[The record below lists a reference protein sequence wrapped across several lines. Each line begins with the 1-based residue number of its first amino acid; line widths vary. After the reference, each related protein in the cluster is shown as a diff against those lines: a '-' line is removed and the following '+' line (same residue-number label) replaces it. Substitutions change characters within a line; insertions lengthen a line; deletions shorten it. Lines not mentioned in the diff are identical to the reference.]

1 MTTANLLV
9 VLLVGTAVGALA
21 GVSLGSLFP
30 HSLYLGIVAGFLAT
44 IIAGVVRNTIMSRI
58 TGVGP
63 DTSNIPTLVILYS
76 AIASLAGSAAAVE
89 VAHASNHNSP
99 VWIGTLA
106 GLFSSILM
114 ALLMIAYYMN
124 PQTGELKSTKRKN

>member
-9 VLLVGTAVGALA
+9 VLLVGIDVGALA
-21 GVSLGSLFP
+21 GWALGPLFP
-30 HSLYLGIVAGFLAT
+30 HSLYLGIVAGLLAT
-44 IIAGVVRNTIMSRI
+44 IIAGVVRNTIMTRI
-58 TGVGP
+58 TNVGP
-63 DTSNIPTLVILYS
+63 DTSSIPILVILYL

-89 VAHASNHNSP
+89 VAHASHHNSP

-106 GLFSSILM
+106 GLFSNILM

-124 PQTGELKSTKRKN
+124 PETGELRSTKRK

>member
-1 MTTANLLV
+1 MTTANLLI
-9 VLLVGTAVGALA
+9 VLLVGTVVGALA
-21 GVSLGSLFP
+21 GLALDSFFP

-44 IIAGVVRNTIMSRI
+44 IIAGVVRNTIMARI

-63 DTSNIPTLVILYS
+63 DTSSIPTIVILYS

-89 VAHASNHNSP
+89 VAHASHHDSP

-114 ALLMIAYYMN
+114 ALLMVAYYMD
-124 PQTGELKSTKRKN
+124 PRTGELKSTKRK

>member
-21 GVSLGSLFP
+21 GAALGSFFP

-44 IIAGVVRNTIMSRI
+44 IIAGVVRNWVIKRI

-63 DTSNIPTLVILYS
+63 YTSSIPALVILYS

-89 VAHASNHNSP
+89 VAHASHHDSP

-124 PQTGELKSTKRKN
+124 PQTAELKSRKRE

>member
-9 VLLVGTAVGALA
+9 VLLVGIAVGALA
-21 GVSLGSLFP
+21 GWALGPFFQ
-30 HSLYLGIVAGFLAT
+30 HGLYLGIVAGFLAT
-44 IIAGVVRNTIMSRI
+44 IIAGVVRNTIMTRM
-58 TGVGP
+58 GDGP
-63 DTSNIPTLVILYS
+63 DTSSIPTLVILYS

-89 VAHASNHNSP
+89 VAHASHYDSP

-114 ALLMIAYYMN
+114 ALLMIAYH
-124 PQTGELKSTKRKN
+124 TETHKRGV